1 MPNPDPENDP
11 TLLNT
16 VSAETGHCVAG
27 TGTIGEVLAS
37 GEHFVR
43 EHE

>member
-11 TLLNT
+11 TLLKT
-16 VSAETGHCVAG
+16 VNAETGIWVAG
-27 TGTIGEVLAS
+27 TIEEVLAS